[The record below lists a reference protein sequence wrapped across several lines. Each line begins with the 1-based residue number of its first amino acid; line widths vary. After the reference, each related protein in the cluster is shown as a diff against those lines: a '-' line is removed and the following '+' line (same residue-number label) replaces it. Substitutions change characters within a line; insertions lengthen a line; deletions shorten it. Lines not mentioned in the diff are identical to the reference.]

1 MVNLNKRLFDLLY
14 QSRRTQK
21 DLAEALGISERNVSS
36 WKMRGSDPPANL
48 IVGIAAFFG
57 ISVEC
62 FLTGEEHATASNVVG
77 GNVNAGAVVQQG
89 SSNSHVFV
97 SGGGSGKR
105 TLSDEESELLR
116 LFSSLDLKRRIK
128 ILDLAFKLEDEARAE
143 LSENE

>member
-1 MVNLNKRLFDLLY
+1 MNLNKRLFDLLY